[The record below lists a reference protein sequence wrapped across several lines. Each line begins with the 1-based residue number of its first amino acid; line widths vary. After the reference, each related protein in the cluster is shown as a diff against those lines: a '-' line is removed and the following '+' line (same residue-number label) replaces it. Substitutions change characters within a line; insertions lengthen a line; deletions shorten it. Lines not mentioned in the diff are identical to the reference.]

1 MTGEKVRL
9 ASVGLGKWARTLAA
23 AAARSGAVE
32 IVRCFDPVEEARA
45 TFAEEIGARPAAS
58 YEELLKDS
66 EVEGV
71 IVATPHSTHADVAC
85 EAASAGKHLFVEK
98 PFALTAAEARRII
111 EAAERAGRTLQVGHK
126 RRWFGANRRI
136 LGMIEAGELG
146 MIHQL
151 EANYSRP
158 IFQAPRVGWR
168 GDPAESPLGGMTGL
182 GIHMV
187 DLLSAFAEGRIKR
200 LAAFSKK
207 LFGKTNLDDVTSIA
221 LEFESGP
228 LGYVGT
234 SAVVPMF
241 VTASALGTEA
251 GAWSEGDGS
260 RLFVQKTGETVRREI
275 PVDAGDGVAAELAH
289 FARCIRTGESPEAGG
304 AEGLEIAAVLEAM
317 AESVKTARAVEMK
330 DFRG

>member
-9 ASVGLGKWARTLAA
+9 ASMGLGQWARTLAA
-23 AAARSGAVE
+23 AARSGKVE
-32 IVRCFDPVEEARA
+32 IVRCFDPVEETCAS
-45 TFAEEIGARPAAS
+45 FAEETGARPPAS
-58 YEELLKDS
+58 YEELLNDS

-85 EAASAGKHLFVEK
+85 EAASSGKHLFVEK

-111 EAAERAGRTLQVGHK
+111 ETAERAERTLQVGHK

-136 LGMIEAGELG
+136 LEMIEAGELG
-146 MIHQL
+146 MLHQL
-151 EANYSRP
+151 EGNYSRP
-158 IFQAPRVGWR
+158 IFQAPRAGWR

-187 DLLSAFAEGRIKR
+187 DLLCAFAGGRIER

-207 LFGKTNLDDVTSIA
+207 LFGKTNLDDVTAIA

-241 VTASALGTEA
+241 ITSAALGTEA
-251 GAWSEGDGS
+251 GAWSEQDGS
-260 RLFVQKTGETVRREI
+260 RLFIQKKDEMVRREI
-275 PVDAGDGVAAELAH
+275 PVDAGDGVAEELVH
-289 FARCIRTGESPEAGG
+289 FAHYIRTGETPEAGG

-330 DFRG
+330 DFRE

>member
-1 MTGEKVRL
+1 MRL
-9 ASVGLGKWARTLAA
+9 ASVGLGQWARTLAA
-23 AAARSGAVE
+23 AARSDKVE
-32 IVRCFDPVEEARA
+32 IVRCFDPVEETCAS
-45 TFAEEIGARPAAS
+45 FAEETGARPPAS
-58 YEELLKDS
+58 YEELLNDS

-85 EAASAGKHLFVEK
+85 EAASSGKHLFVEK

-111 EAAERAGRTLQVGHK
+111 ETAERAERTLQVGHK

-136 LGMIEAGELG
+136 LEMIEAGELG
-146 MIHQL
+146 MLHQL
-151 EANYSRP
+151 EGNYSRP
-158 IFQAPRVGWR
+158 IFQAPRAGWR

-187 DLLSAFAEGRIKR
+187 DLLCAFAGGRIER

-207 LFGKTNLDDVTSIA
+207 LFGKTNLDDVTAIA

-241 VTASALGTEA
+241 ITSAALGTEA
-251 GAWSEGDGS
+251 GAWSEQDGS
-260 RLFVQKTGETVRREI
+260 RLFIQKKDEMVRREI
-275 PVDAGDGVAAELAH
+275 PVDAGDGVAEELVH
-289 FARCIRTGESPEAGG
+289 FAHYIRTGETPEAGG

-330 DFRG
+330 DFRE